1 MYLTLKRS
9 VAPRRGLRWWAV
21 LPILL
26 VAWAR
31 LQAATQTLSWISPA
45 EDRPLIWG
53 RAYPLMAQ
61 TSSGLPVTFRVLSS
75 PAFIVDGA
83 VTATNAGTI
92 TQVAE
97 QAGSLQFDPVS
108 LTRSLN
114 QTTLSSM
121 RRGGYETSGSACAV
135 QVVGKLTY
143 VAADTAGLQL
153 IEVSDPAKAREDRRL
168 RQPRVGAGVRLD
180 GGRAYVADALS
191 AVFRRDA
198 AFPIDIKTDPT
209 RISSLW
215 RDLSNR
221 LRSLIDARGKSPS
234 FFPMVTGL

>member
-83 VTATNAGTI
+83 VTATNADTI

-114 QTTLSSM
+114 QTILSSM

-168 RQPRVGAGVRLD
+168 RQPRVGAGVRLE
-180 GGRAYVADALS
+180 GGRAQRGLPAGCCV
-191 AVFRRDA
+191 
-198 AFPIDIKTDPT
+198 P
-209 RISSLW
+209 
-215 RDLSNR
+215 NR
-221 LRSLIDARGKSPS
+221 H
-234 FFPMVTGL
+234 

>member
-61 TSSGLPVTFRVLSS
+61 TSSGLPVTFRVLSG
-75 PAFIVDGA
+75 PAFTVDGA

-92 TQVAE
+92 TLVAE

-135 QVVGKLTY
+135 QVLGNLTD

-153 IEVSDPAKAREDRRL
+153 IEVSDPAKPVRIGGYDSLGLARGCGWM
-168 RQPRVGAGVRLD
+168 V
-180 GGRAYVADALS
+180 DA
-191 AVFRRDA
+191 
-198 AFPIDIKTDPT
+198 PMWPT
-209 RISSLW
+209 RSARSSGGM
-215 RDLSNR
+215 
-221 LRSLIDARGKSPS
+221 LRSQSTLKPIRLGSHLCGGIYLIG
-234 FFPMVTGL
+234 